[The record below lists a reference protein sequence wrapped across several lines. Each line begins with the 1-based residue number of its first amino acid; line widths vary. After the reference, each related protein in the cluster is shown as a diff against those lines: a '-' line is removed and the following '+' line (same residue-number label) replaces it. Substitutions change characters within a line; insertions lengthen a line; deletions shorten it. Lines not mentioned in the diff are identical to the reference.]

1 MVSSNAGTET
11 KTSATGEM
19 RVLEAIHSRRSIGR
33 VRPERP
39 PRAVI
44 EEIIEAGTWAPNH
57 RLTEPWRFIV
67 LAGQA
72 REALG
77 REMAALLPAG
87 APEADVAKE
96 RAKPLRAP
104 VVIAV
109 AVEPAIGPKI
119 VEMEEVTAGA
129 AAIQNMLLAAHAHGL
144 AAQWRTGNAAYS
156 PQIKAHLGLPEAAH
170 LLGFVYVGYADGPA
184 PTMRRHPAA
193 SLTRWEG
200 WEE

>member
-11 KTSATGEM
+11 KASATAEM
-19 RVLEAIHSRRSIGR
+19 RVLEAIQSRRSIGR

-39 PRAVI
+39 PRAMI

-67 LAGQA
+67 LAGTA

-77 REMAALLPAG
+77 EAMAALLPAE
-87 APEADVAKE
+87 APEAEVAKE

-109 AVEPAIGPKI
+109 AVEPATGPKI

-129 AAIQNMLLAAHAHGL
+129 AAIQNMLLAAHALGL

-156 PQIKAHLGLPEAAH
+156 PTIKTHLGLPEAAH
-170 LLGFVYVGYADGPA
+170 LLGFVYVGYADGP
-184 PTMRRHPAA
+184 PSTMRRRPAA

>member
-1 MVSSNAGTET
+1 MVSSNPKAET
-11 KTSATGEM
+11 GPHASGEM
-19 RVLEAIHSRRSIGR
+19 PVLEAIQTRRSIGR

-39 PRAVI
+39 PRGLI

-67 LAGQA
+67 LAGAA
-72 REALG
+72 RNALG
-77 REMAALLPAG
+77 EAMASLLPAD

-109 AVEPAIGPKI
+109 AVEPATGPKV

-129 AAIQNMLLAAHAHGL
+129 AAIQNMLLAAHALGL

-156 PQIKAHLGLPEAAH
+156 PAIKAHLGLPEAAH
-170 LLGFVYVGYADGPA
+170 LLGFVYVGYAEGQA
-184 PTMRRHPAA
+184 STMRRRPAA

-200 WEE
+200 WED